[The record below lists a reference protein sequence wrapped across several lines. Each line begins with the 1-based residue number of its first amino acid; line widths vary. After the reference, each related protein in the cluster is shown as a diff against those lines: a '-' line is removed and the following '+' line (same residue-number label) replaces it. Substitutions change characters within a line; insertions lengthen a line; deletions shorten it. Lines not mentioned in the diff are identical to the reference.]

1 MCNYGSLHLRINEI
15 LAEKGISKTKSVKI
29 WTFLAV
35 TSTDTAEMNSR
46 EWTQT

>member
-15 LAEKGISKTKSVKI
+15 LTEKVYPRIKSVKI
-29 WTFLAV
+29 WIFPAV

-46 EWTQT
+46 EWIPT